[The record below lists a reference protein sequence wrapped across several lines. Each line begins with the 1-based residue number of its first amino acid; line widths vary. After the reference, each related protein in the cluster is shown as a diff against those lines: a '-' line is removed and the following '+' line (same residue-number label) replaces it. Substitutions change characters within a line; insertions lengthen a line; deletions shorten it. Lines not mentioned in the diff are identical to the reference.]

1 MLVGDLRY
9 LKYYEYEANYSAEN
23 YVDVQSATRPVRI
36 GGLGA
41 RQDCSAGTF
50 N

>member
-1 MLVGDLRY
+1 MLGGDLRY

-23 YVDVQSATRPVRI
+23 YVDVQSATHPII
-36 GGLGA
+36 GDLWA
-41 RQDCSAGTF
+41 CQNSSAGKF